1 MTAPFSARRAVQ
13 MVVEDVERVAN
24 AIRASGMPVTEAH
37 YELLLEACVREA
49 MKELPK
55 DAQRYFA
62 VCAIRDELDSGVD
75 DR

>member
-13 MVVEDVERVAN
+13 MVVEDVERVAD

-37 YELLLEACVREA
+37 YERLIETCVREA

-55 DAQRYFA
+55 DALRYFA
-62 VCAIRDELDSGVD
+62 VCAIKDELDGGVD